1 MAGILHRF
9 SFLTGKAYEAERRE
23 EKMFEEEIE
32 TVWFLKTR
40 PNWLTERLKPV
51 KMKIFFS
58 LQ

>member
-1 MAGILHRF
+1 MADILHRF
-9 SFLTGKAYEAERRE
+9 SFQTGKAYEAERRE
-23 EKMFEEEIE
+23 EKNFEEEIE

-40 PNWLTERLKPV
+40 LIWITERLKPI